1 MYIVTTK
8 DSKTTLE
15 NQVLHLH
22 INQDRRPRPP
32 SLYPPQD
39 LEELT
44 APGSGKVMR
53 QAVSSCYADDG
64 TARRYWQGLDPEPK
78 DLIMK
83 PAPLKVLFW
92 PHLQLFCLV
101 IMKSS
106 RLQKAVLWKTLYN
119 DCWLFILFHALYL
132 PVGDGDVHR
141 NIFKSQF
148 IHRVQRKLVRASLDL
163 GGESLNL

>member
-64 TARRYWQGLDPEPK
+64 TARRYWQGLDLEPK
-78 DLIMK
+78 DLVMK

-106 RLQKAVLWKTLYN
+106 LVYKKLSCEELFTMIAGCSYYSM
-119 DCWLFILFHALYL
+119 LFIYL
-132 PVGDGDVHR
+132 LETETYTETYLSHNSSIEYKENWSEP
-141 NIFKSQF
+141 
-148 IHRVQRKLVRASLDL
+148 L
-163 GGESLNL
+163 